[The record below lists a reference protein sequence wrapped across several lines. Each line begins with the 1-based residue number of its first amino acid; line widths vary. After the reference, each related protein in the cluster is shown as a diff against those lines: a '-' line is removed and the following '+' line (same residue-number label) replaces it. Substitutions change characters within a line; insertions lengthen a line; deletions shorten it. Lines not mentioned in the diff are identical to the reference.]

1 MAALRSPAG
10 RRRLFVLMGAALLA
24 APIPAAED
32 PLLAQSRDIARDFG
46 DRLRAAL
53 QAAMVTGG
61 PAGAVD
67 ICKEVAPQIAS
78 ELSRTTGAQVGRTS
92 LRVRNPRN
100 LATAWQADVLQTF
113 EAQAAA
119 DPAAAPEYFERLGD
133 GEVRYMKAIPAAGL
147 CLACHGTAL
156 PEDVR
161 GMLAELYPHDR
172 AVGYEPG
179 DVRGAFSIVWPA
191 EREED

>member
-1 MAALRSPAG
+1 MADFRSPAG
-10 RRRLFVLMGAALLA
+10 RRRLLVLMGALLA

-32 PLLAQSRDIARDFG
+32 PLLAESRDIARDFG

-53 QAAMVTGG
+53 QAAMVEGG

-67 ICKEVAPQIAS
+67 ICKEAAPQIAS
-78 ELSRTTGAQVGRTS
+78 ELSRTTGAQVVRTS

-100 LATAWQADVLQTF
+100 LAAAWQAEVLRSF

-119 DPAAAPEYFERLGD
+119 GASAAPEYFERLGD

-156 PEDVR
+156 SEDVR
-161 GMLAELYPHDR
+161 QMLGELYPHDR

-191 EREED
+191 ERKED